1 MNRLTIGAGALVAIV
16 AAVHLLATD
25 ETPQTG
31 AKEMFFDPE
40 RSLAEASVAGKK
52 PVRLTDE
59 EGRRVVQV
67 SAETRVLGLSYWIEL
82 VTNTEKRGVPVTDE
96 RTFRS
101 GERIRLHFRGN
112 TDGRIVLVQL
122 GTSGVSGVL
131 FPDQTKGLGQNRIRA
146 NNDHVLPSGEHWFRF
161 DSKAGTERL
170 LVLFARSQDELD
182 RAFPTQPVMDATATA
197 ALLRAVQQASGGK
210 DLFIESETKEPSEI
224 GSYAVSLSG
233 RPIALQI
240 ALTHR

>member
-1 MNRLTIGAGALVAIV
+1 MNRVRIGSVLVAAIITSV
-16 AAVHLLATD
+16 RLLATD
-25 ETPQTG
+25 DTASTG

-40 RSLAEASVAGKK
+40 RSVAEASVARKK

-59 EGRRVVQV
+59 EGRRVAQV
-67 SAETRVLGLSYWIEL
+67 SGDTRALGLSYWIEL
-82 VTNTEKRGVPVTDE
+82 VTDSAKRGVPVTDE

-112 TDGRIVLVQL
+112 ADGRIVLVQL
-122 GTSGVSGVL
+122 GTSGVSSVL

-146 NNDHVLPSGEHWFRF
+146 NSDHVLPSGEHWFRF

-170 LVLFARSQDELD
+170 LVLFARNQDELD
-182 RAFPTQPVMDATATA
+182 RAFPTQPVMDAAATA
-197 ALLRAVQQASGGK
+197 SLLRAVQQASGGK

-224 GSYAVSLSG
+224 GSYAVTLSG
-233 RPIALQI
+233 RPIAVQI